1 MKLNELK
8 SKLEMLLPIADPSPS
23 LEQYSTPVNAASA
36 ILYHAAMSGDI
47 EGRKIAD
54 LGCGNGIF
62 SIGCALLG
70 AYRTIGADVSPACIK
85 TSKENAARILDSALL
100 KKVHFKKASILE
112 IKGRFDTVFQNPPFG
127 SQSRNADIPFIK
139 KALEL
144 ADVVYTIHI
153 SATRAFIEEKIAEYG
168 GRIEFSAEFD
178 YSMPR
183 MFKYHTD
190 DRRKFRLILYK
201 AVKNNKQRDR

>member
-1 MKLNELK
+1 MKLNELR
-8 SKLEMLLPIADPSPS
+8 SKLEMLSPIADPSPS
-23 LEQYSTPVNAASA
+23 LEQYSTPAGTASL
-36 ILYHAAMSGDI
+36 ILYNAAMSGDI

-70 AYRTIGADVSPACIK
+70 ASYVLGADVSPACIRA
-85 TSKENAARILDSALL
+85 SRENATRTLDGALL
-100 KKVHFKKASILE
+100 KRVHFRKANVLE
-112 IKGRFDTVFQNPPFG
+112 IRGRFDTVFQNPPFG
-127 SQSRNADIPFIK
+127 SQSRNADVPFIK

-153 SATRAFIEEKIAEYG
+153 STTRAFIEEKILEYG
-168 GRIEFSAEFD
+168 GRLVFSAEFD

-183 MFKYHTD
+183 MFTYHKQD
-190 DRRKFRLILYK
+190 SRKFRLILYK